1 MRPPLQVSLNGSRG
15 AAEGAAVPMSPEDL
29 VEAALAAVA
38 AGAGE
43 LLVHPRTP
51 CGRESLSPRV
61 VGPLLKA
68 LRGAGTGVPVVVPAG
83 GRGRAGSG
91 RAAGAGPLL
100 GVLPDRA
107 AVHFGEPGAEELAGA
122 LLDRG
127 VAVDAVVPLG
137 SGTGSPQTAGGE
149 AVGVEPLARF
159 LAWPTPDHGRVRLVA
174 EPAAADPA
182 LVAGLRWLPP
192 VPVLLFGREAA
203 AWPVL
208 RLAARCGAGARIG
221 LGDVRHLPDGR
232 PARSNAELVAAAVAE
247 LAATAAPRLPLQPGA
262 GEAFAEDVVRVG
274 QRTVLQREAAAA
286 DAVRQMIAQ
295 APELGDA
302 LVEFGAPG
310 LGEPGPVLA
319 VGRALLRQLG
329 EGVADAGERDPDAL
343 RGAHEGH
350 PAQRV
355 AAVAALVAGGAA
367 AGDQAL
373 GLVEVE
379 RGDGHAAAR
388 GELADGEFVDFS
400 GICGTRS
407 SVVGGPGIR

>member
-83 GRGRAGSG
+83 VGAEPDPAGRLERVRSW
-91 RAAGAGPLL
+91 

-159 LAWPTPDHGRVRLVA
+159 LAWPAPDHGRVRLVA

-247 LAATAAPRLPLQPGA
+247 LAATAAPA
-262 GEAFAEDVVRVG
+262 
-274 QRTVLQREAAAA
+274 
-286 DAVRQMIAQ
+286 
-295 APELGDA
+295 
-302 LVEFGAPG
+302 
-310 LGEPGPVLA
+310 
-319 VGRALLRQLG
+319 
-329 EGVADAGERDPDAL
+329 
-343 RGAHEGH
+343 
-350 PAQRV
+350 
-355 AAVAALVAGGAA
+355 GAA
-367 AGDQAL
+367 TAGS
-373 GLVEVE
+373 
-379 RGDGHAAAR
+379 R
-388 GELADGEFVDFS
+388 
-400 GICGTRS
+400 
-407 SVVGGPGIR
+407 